1 MTSFPVIN
9 GSAIADGKSRAIA
22 WVNPRGKIDL
32 VSFKDKKNFLGS
44 KIPFL
49 RGIAFLIFG
58 IYIFIASLGK
68 SQLGTKTGNG
78 EEFEEKIAKKLK
90 VSPIVVTLT
99 ICGVT
104 GALVGFFGLILIPY
118 FFFSML
124 LDRGLDL
131 YLVAFI
137 MALLRVGLLILIL
150 LSLRFIPSMR
160 QLYRNNAAG
169 NLAVASHEGKRLDSH
184 YLSTNF
190 LNFVVWGFILSFF
203 VVSFVVAEINFFF
216 KFLINLAVTFAAFSL
231 VYEFLKL
238 FEFKNNLFAKIVINP
253 VAYLTSEIPTQTER
267 ETAFSALSEVVLME
281 ENEERIVGKVGSGV
295 AFSVAYS
302 EVKQRL
308 LDAGISEPAEVDWL
322 IASALNIGRGEVKM
336 LTNLTSEQYKKI
348 KNALAKRE
356 KRMPISKIFNLACF
370 YGRDFYV
377 DKNVLSPR
385 QETELV
391 AEEAIK
397 EAKKLLNQP
406 KVLDLMTGSGVVAV
420 TVALETNSTVF
431 ASDVSKAALEVAK
444 KNAKANGAKVKFV
457 ESDLFKAFKREKF
470 DIIVSNPPYIA
481 SKEILTLDDEVK
493 KYDPLISLDGGEDG
507 LYFYREI
514 ANLSPKFLKEGGELI
529 LEIGSTQGG
538 SVKKLLQ
545 NNFKNIKI
553 KKDYSGN
560 DRIVVATKK

>member
-1 MTSFPVIN
+1 
-9 GSAIADGKSRAIA
+9 
-22 WVNPRGKIDL
+22 
-32 VSFKDKKNFLGS
+32 
-44 KIPFL
+44 
-49 RGIAFLIFG
+49 
-58 IYIFIASLGK
+58 
-68 SQLGTKTGNG
+68 
-78 EEFEEKIAKKLK
+78 
-90 VSPIVVTLT
+90 
-99 ICGVT
+99 
-104 GALVGFFGLILIPY
+104 
-118 FFFSML
+118 ML
-124 LDRGLDL
+124 LDKGLDL

-238 FEFKNNLFAKIVINP
+238 FEFKNNLFAKIVTNP
-253 VAYLTSEIPTQTER
+253 IAYLTSEIPTQTER

-281 ENEERIVGKVGSGV
+281 ENEERIVGKVGPGV

-308 LDAGISEPAEVDWL
+308 LDAGISEPAEADWL

-397 EAKKLLNQP
+397 EAKKFLDQP
-406 KVLDLMTGSGVVAV
+406 KVLDLMTGSGVIAV

>member
-1 MTSFPVIN
+1 
-9 GSAIADGKSRAIA
+9 
-22 WVNPRGKIDL
+22 
-32 VSFKDKKNFLGS
+32 
-44 KIPFL
+44 
-49 RGIAFLIFG
+49 
-58 IYIFIASLGK
+58 
-68 SQLGTKTGNG
+68 
-78 EEFEEKIAKKLK
+78 
-90 VSPIVVTLT
+90 
-99 ICGVT
+99 
-104 GALVGFFGLILIPY
+104 
-118 FFFSML
+118 
-124 LDRGLDL
+124 
-131 YLVAFI
+131 
-137 MALLRVGLLILIL
+137 
-150 LSLRFIPSMR
+150 
-160 QLYRNNAAG
+160 
-169 NLAVASHEGKRLDSH
+169 
-184 YLSTNF
+184 
-190 LNFVVWGFILSFF
+190 
-203 VVSFVVAEINFFF
+203 
-216 KFLINLAVTFAAFSL
+216 
-231 VYEFLKL
+231 
-238 FEFKNNLFAKIVINP
+238 
-253 VAYLTSEIPTQTER
+253 
-267 ETAFSALSEVVLME
+267 ME
-281 ENEERIVGKVGSGV
+281 ENEERIVGKVGPGV

-308 LDAGISEPAEVDWL
+308 LDAGISEPAEADWL

-397 EAKKLLNQP
+397 EAKKFLDQP
-406 KVLDLMTGSGVVAV
+406 KVLDLMTGSGVIAV

-444 KNAKANGAKVKFV
+444 KNAKAIGAKVKFV

>member
-1 MTSFPVIN
+1 MKSFPVIN
-9 GSAIADGKSRAIA
+9 GSAIAEGKSRAIA
-22 WVNPRGKIDL
+22 WVNSKGKIDL
-32 VSFKDKKNFLGS
+32 FSFKDKKAFLRA

-58 IYIFIASLGK
+58 IYIFVASLSR
-68 SQLGTKTGNG
+68 SQFERKTGKG

-99 ICGVT
+99 ISGVI

-150 LSLRFIPSMR
+150 LSLRFVPSMR

-169 NLAVASHEGKRLDSH
+169 NLAVASHEGKRLDSC

-216 KFLINLAVTFAAFSL
+216 KFLINLAVILGIFSL
-231 VYEFLKL
+231 VYEFLML
-238 FEFKNNLFAKIVINP
+238 FEFKNNLFAKIVVNP
-253 VAYLTSEIPTQTER
+253 VAYLTCEMPTQTER

-281 ENEERIVGKVGSGV
+281 ENEDRIVGSGGIGV

-308 LDAGISEPAEVDWL
+308 LAAGISEPAEADWL
-322 IASALNIGRGEVKM
+322 IASALSIGRGEVKM
-336 LTNLTSEQYKKI
+336 LTSLTAEQYKKI

-356 KRMPISKIFNLACF
+356 KRMPISKIFNFACF
-370 YGRDFYV
+370 YGRNYYV

-391 AEEAIK
+391 AEETIK
-397 EAKKLLNQP
+397 EAKKLMDQP
-406 KVLDLMTGSGVVAV
+406 KILDLMTGSGVIAI
-420 TVALETNSTVF
+420 TIALETNSTVF
-431 ASDVSKAALEVAK
+431 ASDISKAALEVAK
-444 KNAKANGAKVKFV
+444 KNAKANSAKVKFV
-457 ESDLFKAFKREKF
+457 ESDMFKGFKREKF

-481 SKEILTLDDEVK
+481 SKKILALDDEVK

-514 ANLSPKFLKEGGELI
+514 ANLAPKFLKDGGELI
-529 LEIGSTQGG
+529 LEIGNTQGA

>member
-1 MTSFPVIN
+1 
-9 GSAIADGKSRAIA
+9 
-22 WVNPRGKIDL
+22 
-32 VSFKDKKNFLGS
+32 
-44 KIPFL
+44 
-49 RGIAFLIFG
+49 
-58 IYIFIASLGK
+58 
-68 SQLGTKTGNG
+68 
-78 EEFEEKIAKKLK
+78 
-90 VSPIVVTLT
+90 
-99 ICGVT
+99 
-104 GALVGFFGLILIPY
+104 
-118 FFFSML
+118 ML
-124 LDRGLDL
+124 LDKGLDL

-238 FEFKNNLFAKIVINP
+238 FEFKNNLFAKIVTNP
-253 VAYLTSEIPTQTER
+253 IAYLTSEIPTQTER

-281 ENEERIVGKVGSGV
+281 ENEERIVGKVGPGV

-308 LDAGISEPAEVDWL
+308 LDAGISEPAEADWL

-397 EAKKLLNQP
+397 EAKKFLDQP
-406 KVLDLMTGSGVVAV
+406 KVLDLMTGSGVIAV

-514 ANLSPKFLKEGGELI
+514 ANLSPKFLKEGRRADFGDW
-529 LEIGSTQGG
+529 
-538 SVKKLLQ
+538 KYPRRK
-545 NNFKNIKI
+545 
-553 KKDYSGN
+553 
-560 DRIVVATKK
+560 R